1 MKQSS
6 WIVKKTIV
14 HLIKKG
20 EMMSKLTHHIEHS
33 KFNTWIV
40 RDLNKKLVYIGLTRN
55 DAIKWSFNQNKENR
69 KENNNAEIK

>member
-1 MKQSS
+1 
-6 WIVKKTIV
+6 
-14 HLIKKG
+14 
-20 EMMSKLTHHIEHS
+20 MSKLTHHIEHS

>member
-1 MKQSS
+1 
-6 WIVKKTIV
+6 
-14 HLIKKG
+14 
-20 EMMSKLTHHIEHS
+20 MMSKLTHHIEYS